1 MSARLLVRGWQRVR
15 RMPGYHRLLYEL
27 VSVLYGKRRAWRLMN
42 YGYAPLTAAATLAL
56 DPADEPDRYSL
67 QLYHFVASAGVLRGK
82 DVLEVG
88 AGRGGGTAFLHRHFQ
103 PQAITGL
110 DFSRR
115 AVASCRRTYA
125 LPGLGFCAGNALALP
140 FDAGH
145 FDVLINIESSHCYPD
160 RGKFF
165 QEAYRVLR
173 PGGQFLYSDVLQDHE
188 YAPVPALLRAAGFA
202 ICDECPL
209 NAEVMRALELDNARR
224 QALIDR
230 EVARPFRNI
239 ARQLSVTTDS
249 YSYQKLQTGRS
260 RYFRIVA
267 TK

>member
-27 VSVLYGKRRAWRLMN
+27 VSVLYGNRRAWRLMN
-42 YGYAPLTAAATLAL
+42 YGYAPLPGTAPLVL
-56 DPADEPDRYSL
+56 DSADEPDRYSL
-67 QLYHFVASAGVLRGK
+67 QLYHFVASVGTLRGM

-103 PQAITGL
+103 PQSTTGL

-125 LPGLGFCAGNALALP
+125 LPGLSFCVGNALALA
-140 FDAGH
+140 FDAGR
-145 FDVLINIESSHCYPD
+145 FDVVINIESSHCYPN
-160 RGKFF
+160 RGQFF

-173 PGGQFLYSDVLQDHE
+173 PGGLLLYSDVLQDHE
-188 YAPVPALLRAAGFA
+188 YVPVPALVRAAGFA
-202 ICDECPL
+202 IRDACL
-209 NAEVMRALELDNARR
+209 MNAEVMRALELDNARR
-224 QALIDR
+224 QALVNR
-230 EVARPFRNI
+230 EVARPFRTI
-239 ARQLSVTTDS
+239 ARQLTVTTDS

-267 TK
+267 AK